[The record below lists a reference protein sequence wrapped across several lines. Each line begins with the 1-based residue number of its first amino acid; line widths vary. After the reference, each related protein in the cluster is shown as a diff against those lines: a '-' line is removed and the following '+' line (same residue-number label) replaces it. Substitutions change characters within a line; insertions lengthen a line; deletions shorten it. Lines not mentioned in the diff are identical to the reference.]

1 MIVEPTQ
8 TEARAVERAG
18 RYLARELPQV
28 LEDFGGIPPRLVPAV
43 VLSMLDQ
50 SLPDL
55 LSMQDADEWPGSLT
69 DNRRQMLAGLR
80 TLLAER
86 QP

>member
-28 LEDFGGIPPRLVPAV
+28 LIVPAKK
-43 VLSMLDQ
+43 
-50 SLPDL
+50 P
-55 LSMQDADEWPGSLT
+55 P
-69 DNRRQMLAGLR
+69 
-80 TLLAER
+80 
-86 QP
+86 

>member
-43 VLSMLDQ
+43 VLSMLEQ
-50 SLPDL
+50 SLPGL

>member
-18 RYLARELPQV
+18 LYLARELPQV
-28 LEDFGGIPPRLVPAV
+28 LEDFGGIPARLVPAV
-43 VLSMLDQ
+43 VLSMLEQ

-69 DNRRQMLAGLR
+69 DNRRQMRDGLR
-80 TLLAER
+80 TLLEQR

>member
-8 TEARAVERAG
+8 TEARAVERAA

-28 LEDFGGIPPRLVPAV
+28 LEDFGGIPPRLLPAV

-50 SLPDL
+50 VLPDV

-80 TLLAER
+80 TLLEQR
-86 QP
+86 KP

>member
-28 LEDFGGIPPRLVPAV
+28 LEDFGCIPPRLLPAV
-43 VLSMLDQ
+43 VLSMLEQ
-50 SLPDL
+50 ALPDL
-55 LSMQDADEWPGSLT
+55 LSMQDAAEWPGSLA
-69 DNRRQMLAGLR
+69 DNRRQMRDGLR
-80 TLLAER
+80 TLLEQR
-86 QP
+86 KP

>member
-1 MIVEPTQ
+1 MNVEPTQ

-43 VLSMLDQ
+43 VLSMLEQ

-69 DNRRQMLAGLR
+69 DNRRQMRDGLR
-80 TLLAER
+80 TLLEQR